1 MTHAV
6 SAALALSLFDS
17 TSAAHAAEIR
27 LLSAASM
34 QTVPHGVISEF
45 ERASG
50 HKVIIDY
57 RTMGAITE
65 RVLGGEQ
72 ADLVI
77 SSPRSIARL
86 VKEGRLDAA
95 SVTTIARTR
104 VGMVVPESD
113 AAVTIGSAE
122 DLGPALLAAK
132 AIVYANPAGG
142 GAAGIHIAR
151 VIEKLDLA
159 DKLKSK
165 TRLAAGGDAT
175 EVTLA
180 QGEGAVGMTRVSEIV
195 GKPGAR
201 LVAIPGWPPAFP

>member
-1 MTHAV
+1 MTHAM
-6 SAALALSLFDS
+6 SAALAAAAALALSLF
-17 TSAAHAAEIR
+17 
-27 LLSAASM
+27 
-34 QTVPHGVISEF
+34 
-45 ERASG
+45 
-50 HKVIIDY
+50 
-57 RTMGAITE
+57 
-65 RVLGGEQ
+65 
-72 ADLVI
+72 
-77 SSPRSIARL
+77 
-86 VKEGRLDAA
+86 DAA

-122 DLGPALLAAK
+122 DLGPALPAAK

-201 LVAIPGWPPAFP
+201 LVTLPGWPPAFR